1 MSDGTSGKMSS
12 KRTLVEEGSVFKG
25 SLEATCP
32 IVVLGIVDGEV
43 AGPSLDVRPGGQVSG
58 RVKVAQ
64 LSSRGELAGN
74 VEADT
79 VELAGKVR
87 DQTIIRA
94 RSIEVK
100 LDRAS
105 AREEVVF
112 GDCELCIGEELTKQA
127 ALDEAIASRRTPAEP
142 APPPRPVPPP
152 LPPPH
157 TPVPAAAT
165 APTAPTTT
173 TEVTLEEAALAG
185 RRRRSTGALGVDL
198 EPGSRTTT

>member
-1 MSDGTSGKMSS
+1 MSDGTTGKMSS

-25 SLEATCP
+25 SLEASCP
-32 IVVLGIVDGEV
+32 IVVMGKVDGEV

-74 VEADT
+74 VEAET

-87 DQTIIRA
+87 DQTVIRA

-127 ALDEAIASRRTPAEP
+127 ALDEAIASRRTPVET
-142 APPPRPVPPP
+142 APPPRVVPPP
-152 LPPPH
+152 LPPPE
-157 TPVPAAAT
+157 PRPATAAT
-165 APTAPTTT
+165 
-173 TEVTLEEAALAG
+173 EGVTLEEAALAG
-185 RRRRSTGALGVDL
+185 RRRRNTGALGVDL
-198 EPGSRTTT
+198 ETGSRTTT